1 MACKIE
7 GIDIEDLKKKTVK
20 DFMYEAKNIREIAKM
35 RFDFYEGRWKELI
48 QIVKNRR
55 EYLMACGGHP
65 DSWTLYTELMKEY
78 ASVDGSVER
87 S

>member
-35 RFDFYEGRWKELI
+35 RYDFYEGR
-48 QIVKNRR
+48 
-55 EYLMACGGHP
+55 
-65 DSWTLYTELMKEY
+65 
-78 ASVDGSVER
+78 
-87 S
+87 